1 MRAEYDSEAD
11 ALAIDLIAEARAA
24 WAEEIDGRCNMAVTE
39 AGEPV
44 SLEILYP
51 AMGMDGP
58 IQAAAARYGLDE
70 EALLIAARASVAAPD
85 REIIIEVRARSV
97 A

>member
-11 ALAIDLIAEARAA
+11 ALAIDLILEPRAA
-24 WAEEIDGRCNMAVTE
+24 WADEIDDRSNVAVTE

-44 SLEILYP
+44 SIEILYP
-51 AMGMDGP
+51 SMGLDGP
-58 IQAAAARYGLDE
+58 IQTAAARYGLDE
-70 EALLIAARASVAAPD
+70 EALLIAARAAVAAPD
-85 REIIIEVRARSV
+85 RVIIIEVKARSL